1 MKEWLPS
8 MKKTLQKVG
17 MTFLSLLII
26 AAAFVA
32 ARLGLAALRVVRATT
47 PEIAITSAELGST
60 ASLTILPLYEEAASG
75 PDTIAGHGVSY
86 LLRTDQSTILMDLG
100 NNPQQDD
107 RAPLVHNM
115 QMAEISPDDID
126 LLFISHNHPDH
137 LGGLQPQAGAFDTED
152 GSSILKVKEAYAPLD
167 MELGAAEAHVAEAPQ
182 VIASGAATLGRMPFV
197 QPFPFWLWEPL
208 GYEQVLAVNVEGKG
222 LVLITGCGHPTL
234 EKIVARAEALFD
246 VPVVGVAGGLHY
258 EGLAA
263 EELASHVQFLAL
275 RDMQL
280 VALSPHDSSPQA
292 IRFFQQ
298 AFPSF
303 YRHISVGE
311 AIHFGALSLSSSAQ

>member
-1 MKEWLPS
+1 

-17 MTFLSLLII
+17 KTFLSLLII

-47 PEIAITSAELGST
+47 PDVPITSAELGST
-60 ASLTILPLYEEAASG
+60 AALNILPLYEEAASG
-75 PDTIAGHGVSY
+75 PEYIAGHGVSY
-86 LLRTDQSTILMDLG
+86 LVRTDERTILMDLG
-100 NNPQQDD
+100 NNPQQME
-107 RAPLVHNM
+107 RAPLVLNM
-115 QMAEISPDDID
+115 QKAGVAPADVD

-137 LGGLQPQAGAFDTED
+137 LGGLRPQASAFDTED
-152 GSSILKVKEAYAPLD
+152 GTSILEVKEAYVPLEVD
-167 MELGAAEAHVAEAPQ
+167 LGAAATHVAETPQ
-182 VIASGAATLGRMPFV
+182 VIAPGVATLGRMPFV
-197 QPFPFWLWEPL
+197 QPFPFSIWEPL

-234 EKIVARAEALFD
+234 EKIVAQAEALFD
-246 VPVVGVAGGLHY
+246 VPVVGVVGGLHY

-263 EELASHVQFLAL
+263 EELASHVQVLAL
-275 RDMQL
+275 RDTQL
-280 VALSPHDSSPQA
+280 VALSPHDSGPQA

-311 AIHFGALSLSSSAQ
+311 AIRFGALTLSQRSQ